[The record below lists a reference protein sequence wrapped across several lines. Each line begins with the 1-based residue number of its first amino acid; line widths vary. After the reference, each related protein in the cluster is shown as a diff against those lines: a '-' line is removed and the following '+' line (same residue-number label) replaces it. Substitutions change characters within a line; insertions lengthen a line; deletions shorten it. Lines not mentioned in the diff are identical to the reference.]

1 MVHPELTPPVE
12 EAGLGSIPSKLSET
26 VPLRLVIRCSPEQAT
41 GVEKQIGFLT
51 FFRLCKCPNTTST
64 ASMLRYRATLRHLE
78 HCAEIDLLSKVRLY
92 HEKNV
97 NRNSQP
103 TR

>member
-51 FFRLCKCPNTTST
+51 FFRLCKCPNTMST
-64 ASMLRYRATLRHLE
+64 LHHLSTPKVKKTN
-78 HCAEIDLLSKVRLY
+78 LLFK
-92 HEKNV
+92 
-97 NRNSQP
+97 P
-103 TR
+103 PG